1 MTISRKALWPALA
14 AVAVFGGIALMP
26 AADPASNGLG
36 ISEVAA
42 SAAPSPAWLSE
53 RGTPALSSIKA
64 TALLGTPAAS
74 GPSANQGQTVSL
86 KGAAVAP
93 GVLSFTGY
101 NGTSVSSPLTNVKV
115 GKKAKAAVP
124 PLAITG
130 DVAILPDGGEPSN
143 ALRLQIVPTISSLST
158 KTVTIGGELTINGT
172 GFDPGVRVVLP
183 GVAEPL
189 APTTFDNDTAVLT
202 IPAGAQKGKL
212 MIRTAGGSSNT
223 MKIKI
228 ASASVLAN
236 RLLAT
241 DPQTGRIL
249 ATDDV
254 ANTLTA
260 YDPATG
266 AVVWTANVGFEPEGL
281 AVTPTTREAVVIAD
295 GAVPITV
302 DLDSGATRP
311 GWPSERPVQDSSVD
325 VERYSYAREL
335 RLLDPRIELVT
346 AARASRVVAVNGDL
360 GLLYVVDIETLEPV
374 AVHRFDGPVEGV
386 AIGLD
391 GRAYTIDR
399 ATGQL
404 LSVPVD

>member
-1 MTISRKALWPALA
+1 
-14 AVAVFGGIALMP
+14 MP
-26 AADPASNGLG
+26 AADPASSGLG

-42 SAAPSPAWLSE
+42 SAAPNPAWLSE
-53 RGTPALSSIKA
+53 RGTPALSSIKG
-64 TALLGTPAAS
+64 TADIGTPAAS
-74 GPSANQGQTVSL
+74 GPSANQGQTISL

-101 NGTSVSSPLTNVKV
+101 NGTSVASPLTNIKI
-115 GKKAKAAVP
+115 GKKAKVTVP

-130 DVAILPDGGEPSN
+130 DAAILPDGGEPSN
-143 ALRLQIVPTISSLST
+143 ALRIQIVPTISSLST

-172 GFDPGVRVVLP
+172 GFDPNVRVVLP

-189 APTTFDNDTAVLT
+189 VPATFDNDTAVLT
-202 IPAGAQKGKL
+202 IPAGTQKGKL
-212 MIRTAGGSSNT
+212 MIQTPGGSSNT

-260 YDPATG
+260 YDPASG

-281 AVTPTTREAVVIAD
+281 AVTPSTREAVVIAD
-295 GAVPITV
+295 GSVPVTV
-302 DLDSGATRP
+302 DLDTGATRP
-311 GWPSERPVQDSSVD
+311 GWSSERPIQNSSVD
-325 VERYSYAREL
+325 VEHFSYAREL
-335 RLLDPRIELVT
+335 WRIDPRIELVT
-346 AARASRVVAVNGDL
+346 ASRASRVVAVDGDL
-360 GLLYVVDIETLEPV
+360 GLLYVVDLETLEPV
-374 AVHRFDGPVEGV
+374 SVHRFDGPVEGI